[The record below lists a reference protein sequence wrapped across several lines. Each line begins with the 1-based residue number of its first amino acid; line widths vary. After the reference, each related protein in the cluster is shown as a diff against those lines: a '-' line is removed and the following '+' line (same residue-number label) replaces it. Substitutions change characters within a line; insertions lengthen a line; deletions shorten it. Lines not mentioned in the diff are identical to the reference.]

1 MRNAALEEGG
11 PAFKLWPCLPVR
23 FRMPH
28 HFDTIVI
35 GLGAVGSATL
45 YQLARRGAQV
55 LGLDQYEPPH
65 SLGSS
70 HGQTRITRLAVG
82 EGDEYVP
89 LVRRSHEIWRELE
102 AATGQSIYTRT
113 HGLVLGPR
121 DGAPLHQGRRL
132 DFVHNTIDIA
142 RRHGI
147 DHEVLDHADLRRR
160 YPQFQLHDHEFAY
173 WERDA
178 GFVRPEA
185 AIGAQLQQA
194 QVRGA
199 TVQTGVRVTGL
210 AREGGHLRVDTPQ
223 GSYRAA
229 QVVLA
234 GGPWLPGL
242 LGQELQHAWAPQLA
256 VYRQV
261 MFWFDVGAAAPSFEP
276 GAFPVFIWTFRE
288 GPDDSIYGFPIA
300 EAGSSAFKIATAQ
313 YLEATTPD
321 TVERAVAA
329 GEKDRMRRHHVL
341 PRFQAPGAH
350 CTDARACLYTVTPD
364 HGFVVDRLPGWP
376 GVHVA
381 SACSGHG
388 FKHSA
393 AVGEALA
400 QQVLDLPERLDLRPF
415 GHALHGLATADTA

>member
-1 MRNAALEEGG
+1 MA
-11 PAFKLWPCLPVR
+11 
-23 FRMPH
+23 

-35 GLGAVGSATL
+35 GLGAVGAATL
-45 YQLARRGAQV
+45 YQLARRGAHV
-55 LGLDQYEPPH
+55 LGLDQFQPPH
-65 SLGSS
+65 GLGSS

-89 LVRRSHEIWRELE
+89 LVRRSHEIWQELE

-121 DGAPLHQGRRL
+121 DGMALREGKPD
-132 DFVHNTIDIA
+132 DFVRRTIAIA
-142 RRHGI
+142 QRHGI
-147 DHEVLDHADLRRR
+147 AHEVLDTADLRRR
-160 YPQFQLHDHEFAY
+160 YPQFRLNDHEFAY

-185 AIGAQLQQA
+185 AISAQLQQA
-194 QVRGA
+194 QVHGA
-199 TVQTGVRVTGL
+199 AVQTQARVTGL
-210 AREGGHLRVDTPQ
+210 AREGDHWRVVTTQ
-223 GSYRAA
+223 GIYSAE

-234 GGPWLPGL
+234 AGPWLPGL
-242 LGQELQHAWAPQLA
+242 LGQELQHAWAPKLA

-261 MFWFDVGAAAPSFEP
+261 MFWFDVGTATPSFEP
-276 GAFPVFIWTFRE
+276 GAFPVFIWTFRD
-288 GPDDSIYGFPIA
+288 GPDDSIYGFPA
-300 EAGSSAFKIATAQ
+300 ADARAPAFKVATAQ
-313 YLEATTPD
+313 YLETTTPHSVD
-321 TVERAVAA
+321 RTVADGERDAMLH
-329 GEKDRMRRHHVL
+329 RHVL
-341 PRFQAPGAH
+341 PRFHVPTAR

-415 GHALHGLATADTA
+415 GHALHGLASEPAA

>member
-1 MRNAALEEGG
+1 
-11 PAFKLWPCLPVR
+11 
-23 FRMPH
+23 MP

-45 YQLARRGAQV
+45 YQLARRGASV
-55 LGLDQYEPPH
+55 LGLDQFQPPH
-65 SLGSS
+65 SQGSS

-89 LVRRSHEIWRELE
+89 LVRRSHAIWCDLE

-121 DGAPLHQGRRL
+121 DGKPDG
-132 DFVHNTIDIA
+132 DFVRRTIAIA
-142 RRHGI
+142 QRHGI
-147 DHEVLDHADLRRR
+147 AHEVLDTADLRRR
-160 YPQFQLHDHEFAY
+160 YPQFQLNDHEFAY

-185 AIGAQLQQA
+185 AISAQLQQA
-194 QVRGA
+194 QVHGA

-210 AREGGHLRVDTPQ
+210 VREGDHLRVATTRGDYSA
-223 GSYRAA
+223 G

-234 GGPWLPGL
+234 AGPWLPGL
-242 LGQELQHAWAPQLA
+242 LGEELHHAWAPQLS

-261 MFWFDVGAAAPSFEP
+261 MFWFDVGAAKPSFEP
-276 GAFPVFIWTFRE
+276 GAFPVFIWTFRD
-288 GPDDSIYGFPIA
+288 GPDDSIYGFPVA
-300 EAGSSAFKIATAQ
+300 DAVAPAFKVATAQ
-313 YLEATTPD
+313 YLQTTTPD
-321 TVERAVAA
+321 SVDRAVADA
-329 GEKDRMRRHHVL
+329 EKDSMLQRHVR
-341 PRFQAPGAH
+341 PRFHVPGAH

-364 HGFVVDRLPGWP
+364 HGFVVDRLAGWP

-400 QQVLDLPERLDLRPF
+400 QQVLGEAGGVDLQPF
-415 GHALHGLATADTA
+415 GHAVRGLGAAMQG

>member
-1 MRNAALEEGG
+1 MA
-11 PAFKLWPCLPVR
+11 
-23 FRMPH
+23 

-45 YQLARRGAQV
+45 YQLAQRGASV
-55 LGLDQYEPPH
+55 LGLDQFQPPH

-89 LVRRSHEIWRELE
+89 LVRRSHEIWRGLE
-102 AATGQSIYTRT
+102 AATGEAIYTQT
-113 HGLVLGPR
+113 NGLVLGPR
-121 DGAPLHQGRRL
+121 NGAAVREGKPD
-132 DFVHNTIDIA
+132 DFVRRTIAIA
-142 RRHGI
+142 QRHGI
-147 DHEVLDHADLRRR
+147 AHEVLDTADLRRR
-160 YPQFQLHDHEFAY
+160 YPQFQLNDDEFAY

-185 AIGAQLQQA
+185 AISAQLQQA
-194 QVRGA
+194 QVHGA
-199 TVQTGVRVTGL
+199 TVQTQARVTAL
-210 AREGGHLRVDTPQ
+210 EREGEHLCVVTPQ
-223 GSYRAA
+223 GTYRAD

-234 GGPWLPGL
+234 AGPWLPGL
-242 LGQELQHAWAPQLA
+242 LGQELQHAWAPKLS

-261 MFWFDVGAAAPSFEP
+261 MFWFDVGAATPTFEP
-276 GAFPVFIWTFRE
+276 GAFPVFIWTFRD
-288 GPDDSIYGFPIA
+288 GPDDSIYGFPVA
-300 EAGSSAFKIATAQ
+300 DAGAPAFKVATAQ
-313 YLEATTPD
+313 YLQTTTPD
-321 TVERAVAA
+321 TVDRAVAEA
-329 GEKDRMRRHHVL
+329 EKDRMLQRHVL
-341 PRFQAPGAH
+341 PRFQAPGAR

-400 QQVLDLPERLDLRPF
+400 QQVLGEAGGVDLRPF
-415 GHALHGLATADTA
+415 GHAVRGLGAAAQR

>member
-1 MRNAALEEGG
+1 
-11 PAFKLWPCLPVR
+11 
-23 FRMPH
+23 MPH

-35 GLGAVGSATL
+35 GLGAVGAATL
-45 YQLARRGAQV
+45 YQLAQRGASV
-55 LGLDQYEPPH
+55 LGLDQFQPPH

-121 DGAPLHQGRRL
+121 DGGAVRAGKPD
-132 DFVHNTIDIA
+132 DFVGRTIAIA
-142 RRHGI
+142 QRHGI
-147 DHEVLDHADLRRR
+147 AHEVLDHSDLRRR
-160 YPQFQLHDHEFAY
+160 YPQFQLNDNEFAY

-185 AIGAQLQQA
+185 AISAQLQQA
-194 QVRGA
+194 QVHGA

-210 AREGGHLRVDTPQ
+210 ARESDHLRVVTTQ
-223 GSYRAA
+223 GTYSAG

-234 GGPWLPGL
+234 AGPWLPGL
-242 LGQELQHAWAPQLA
+242 LGQELQHAWAPQLS

-261 MFWFDVGAAAPSFEP
+261 MFWFDVGAATPSFEP
-276 GAFPVFIWTFRE
+276 GAFPVFIWTFRD
-288 GPDDSIYGFPIA
+288 GPDDSIYGFPVA
-300 EAGSSAFKIATAQ
+300 DAGVPAFKVATAQ
-313 YLEATTPD
+313 YLATTTPD
-321 TVERAVAA
+321 TVDRAVADA
-329 GEKDRMRRHHVL
+329 EKDGMLQRHVL
-341 PRFQAPGAH
+341 PRFHAPAAR

-400 QQVLDLPERLDLRPF
+400 QQVLGEAGGVDLRPF
-415 GHALHGLATADTA
+415 GHAVRGLGTAGDGRNPRQELQTQA

>member
-23 FRMPH
+23 LRMPQ
-28 HFDTIVI
+28 HFDTIAI

-45 YQLARRGAQV
+45 YQLARRGAKV
-55 LGLDQYEPPH
+55 LGLDQYAPPH

-121 DGAPLHQGRRL
+121 DGAPVHQGRRH
-132 DFVHNTIDIA
+132 DFVHSTIDIA

-185 AIGAQLQQA
+185 AINVQLQQA
-194 QVRGA
+194 QVHGA

-210 AREGGHLRVDTPQ
+210 AREGGHLRVDTTQ
-223 GSYRAA
+223 GAYRAE

-234 GGPWLPGL
+234 AGPWLPGL
-242 LGQELQHAWAPQLA
+242 LGQALQHAWAPKLA

-276 GAFPVFIWTFRE
+276 AAFPVFIWTFRD
-288 GPDDSIYGFPIA
+288 GLDDSIYGFPIA
-300 EAGSSAFKIATAQ
+300 EAGTSAFKIATAQ
-313 YLEATTPD
+313 YLETTSPD
-321 TVERAVAA
+321 TVDRTVADA
-329 GEKDRMRRHHVL
+329 EKDSMLQRHVL

-364 HGFVVDRLPGWP
+364 HGFVIDQLPGWP

-415 GHALHGLATADTA
+415 GHAVRSLAV